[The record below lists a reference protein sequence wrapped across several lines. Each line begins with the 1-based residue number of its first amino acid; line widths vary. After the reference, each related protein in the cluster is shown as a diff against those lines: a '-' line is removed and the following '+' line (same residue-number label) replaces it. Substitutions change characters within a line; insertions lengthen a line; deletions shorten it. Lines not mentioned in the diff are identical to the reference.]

1 MAGGSVD
8 WEVDM
13 GKGETGDHQPAMVP
27 SLLLGAPVRAAVVA
41 GHTGDLDTALRLVGH
56 QDPAVRAAAL
66 GALSRLGALDTA
78 TLTAAMADPDAA
90 VRRRACALAGR
101 ALGAAA
107 ADDADDT
114 GDPDDTGPTRAA
126 DATTAGVLD
135 ALVGTLS
142 SDADASVVESAAWSL
157 GEAGSRC
164 DQRVVEALE
173 LVTRAHRD
181 PLCREAAVAALGAIG
196 DPAALDSV
204 LAALQDK
211 TAIRRRA
218 TIALAAFDDPR
229 VDVALR
235 RCLEDRDWQVRQAAE
250 DLLGRT

>member
-1 MAGGSVD
+1 
-8 WEVDM
+8 
-13 GKGETGDHQPAMVP
+13 
-27 SLLLGAPVRAAVVA
+27 
-41 GHTGDLDTALRLVGH
+41 
-56 QDPAVRAAAL
+56 
-66 GALSRLGALDTA
+66 
-78 TLTAAMADPDAA
+78 MADPDAA

-101 ALGAAA
+101 ALGA
-107 ADDADDT
+107 DDENAGGAGHT
-114 GDPDDTGPTRAA
+114 EAA
-126 DATTAGVLD
+126 DASLAGIRD

-142 SDADASVVESAAWSL
+142 SDGDASVVESAAWSL
-157 GEAGSRC
+157 GEAGSSC
-164 DQRVVEALE
+164 DQGVVRALE
-173 LVTRAHRD
+173 HVTRAHHD

-196 DPAALDSV
+196 DLAALDSV